1 MTKAE
6 LEEKADRM
14 EYQLGIETTRKEIID
29 MVNGCGSLI
38 TLKEM
43 KENVKELYRRHTT
56 DWVNVALRDNICD
69 LVKQLSDD
77 YEYEILRNI
86 NVMLHAMV
94 LKNGKIDTDSLFL
107 TPHMESMKQERNI
120 QGGAA

>member
-14 EYQLGIETTRKEIID
+14 EYQLDLEKTRKEIID
-29 MVNGCGSLI
+29 MVNGCSSLI

-43 KENVKELYRRHTT
+43 KENVKELYHRHTT
-56 DWVNVALRDNICD
+56 DWVNVALRDNLCD
-69 LVKQLSDD
+69 LAKQLSDN

-86 NVMLHAMV
+86 NVMIYAMV
-94 LKNGKIDTDSLFL
+94 LKESVSKNDFFLLFKARL
-107 TPHMESMKQERNI
+107 SVSFLFSGSKLF
-120 QGGAA
+120 

>member
-14 EYQLGIETTRKEIID
+14 EYQLDIEKTRKEIID
-29 MVNGCGSLI
+29 MVNGCSSLI

-43 KENVKELYRRHTT
+43 KGNVKELYRRHTT
-56 DWVNVALRDNICD
+56 GWVNVALRDNLCD
-69 LVKQLSDD
+69 LAKQLSDN

-86 NVMLHAMV
+86 NVILYAMV
-94 LKNGKIDTDSLFL
+94 LKNGKIDIDSLFL

>member
-14 EYQLGIETTRKEIID
+14 EYQLDIEKTRKEIID
-29 MVNGCGSLI
+29 MVNGCSSLI

-43 KENVKELYRRHTT
+43 KGNVKELYHRHTT
-56 DWVNVALRDNICD
+56 DWVNVALRDNLCD
-69 LVKQLSDD
+69 LAKQLSDN
-77 YEYEILRNI
+77 YEYETLRNI
-86 NVMLHAMV
+86 NVILYAMV

-107 TPHMESMKQERNI
+107 TPYMESMKQERNI

>member
-6 LEEKADRM
+6 LKEKVDRM
-14 EYQLGIETTRKEIID
+14 EYQLDLEKTRKEIID

-43 KENVKELYRRHTT
+43 KEDVRELYHRHTT
-56 DWVNVALRDNICD
+56 DWVNVALRDNLCN
-69 LVKQLSDD
+69 LAKQLSDN

-86 NVMLHAMV
+86 NVILYAMV
-94 LKNGKIDTDSLFL
+94 LKNGKINTDKIFL
-107 TPHMESMKQERNI
+107 TPHMKSMKEERNI